1 MAKNVGKVF
10 EDNWKKSIPSYMW
23 NYKPPDAAT
32 GFNIKDDEENDDK
45 HKLRFSHRSPADF
58 FLFDT
63 RYGLFYT
70 LELKSFEGSCSF
82 ERTKGEKGTIHW
94 YQIETLLKFAE
105 YDRVISG
112 LILDFRDKGNTY
124 FLEIRDFKNMI
135 DNYITKK
142 SFNESDM
149 LRYCNPYKI
158 EKEKLRIHYRYNIEL
173 FCNDMKNSI
182 LGC

>member
-32 GFNIKDDEENDDK
+32 GFNQTDK
-45 HKLRFSHRSPADF
+45 KLRFSHKSPADYF
-58 FLFDT
+58 IFDT

-82 ERTKGEKGTIHW
+82 ERNKEDKGVIHW

-105 YDRVISG
+105 YNRVISG
-112 LILDFRDKGNTY
+112 LILDFRESDNTY
-124 FLEIRDFKNMI
+124 FLEIRGFKNMI
-135 DNYITKK
+135 DNCISKK

>member
-1 MAKNVGKVF
+1 MAKNVGKIF
-10 EDNWKKSIPSYMW
+10 EDNWKKSIPSYVW

-32 GFNIKDDEENDDK
+32 GFNMTDSN
-45 HKLRFSHRSPADF
+45 LRFSHRSPADYF
-58 FLFDT
+58 MFDS

-82 ERTKGEKGTIHW
+82 ERKKGEKGVIHY
-94 YQIETLLKFAE
+94 YQIDTLLKFAE
-105 YDRVISG
+105 YDRIISG

-135 DNYITKK
+135 DNHIAKK

-149 LRYCNPYKI
+149 LRYCNPIKI
-158 EKEKLRIHYRYNIEL
+158 DKKKLKVHYRYDIEN
-173 FCNDMKNSI
+173 FCNEMKNKI
-182 LGC
+182 LGS